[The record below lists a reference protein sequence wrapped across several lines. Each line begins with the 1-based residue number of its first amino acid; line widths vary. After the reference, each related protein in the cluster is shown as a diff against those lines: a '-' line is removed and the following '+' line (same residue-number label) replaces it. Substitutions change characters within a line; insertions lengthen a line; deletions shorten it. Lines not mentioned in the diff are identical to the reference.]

1 MAFKAYPKI
10 HRLGTEETEGILVGT
25 CTIQEKVDG
34 ANVSIWKNEDGSLG
48 MGSRTQDITGGSFN
62 GFCEYVRAHEG
73 INRLL
78 DEFPHFRLY
87 GEWLVR
93 HSIAYNELSYK
104 KFYLFDIY
112 HEITDVDGEV
122 VGQFMA
128 QDDVFPFTMN
138 YDIDTPQVFA
148 TIEHPTIEQIMPY
161 VGQSCLGPKG
171 EGVVIK
177 NPEFINKF
185 GELRY
190 AKIVTESFK
199 EENALLFGGNNKHSE
214 SYFEVYC
221 MNKYMTTARVQK
233 VMNKIEPTLQIESK
247 LGMIHTARIINTAYH
262 DLITEEIWEI
272 QKKCPT
278 LNFKK
283 LQVLCTRKAAKIY
296 HELLLP
302 PEMRSI
308 TI

>member
-1 MAFKAYPKI
+1 MAFKSYPKI
-10 HRLGTEETEGILVGT
+10 HRLGTEETEGILVGR

-62 GFCEYVRAHEG
+62 GFCEYVRAHKG
-73 INRLL
+73 INDLL
-78 DEFPHFRLY
+78 NDHHDLRLY

-104 KFYLFDIY
+104 QFYLFDVY
-112 HEITDVDGEV
+112 CGATNTDGEV
-122 VGQFMA
+122 TGMFLPQ
-128 QDDVFPFTMN
+128 N
-138 YDIDTPQVFA
+138 YVYHFGEKYNILTPQLFA
-148 TIEHPTIEQIMPY
+148 VIEHPTIEQIMPY

-190 AKIVTESFK
+190 AKIVTENFK

-214 SYFEVYC
+214 SYFEVYV
-221 MNKYMTTARVQK
+221 MNKYMTPARVQK
-233 VMNKIEPTLQIESK
+233 VMNKIAPTIEGQ
-247 LGMIHTARIINTAYH
+247 LNMTHTARIINTAYH

-272 QKKCPT
+272 QKKCPA

-283 LQVLCTRKAAKIY
+283 LQVLCTRKAAKTY

-308 TI
+308 TMQ

>member
-1 MAFKAYPKI
+1 MAFKSYPKI

-62 GFCEYVRAHEG
+62 GFCEYVRAHKG
-73 INRLL
+73 INDLL
-78 DEFPHFRLY
+78 DEFPNFRLY

-112 HEITDVDGEV
+112 YEITDRDELVNA
-122 VGQFMA
+122 FMS
-128 QDDVFPFTMN
+128 QEDVYRFGDQYGIN
-138 YDIDTPQVFA
+138 VPQLFA
-148 TIEHPTIEQIMPY
+148 VIEHPTIEQIMPY

-190 AKIVTESFK
+190 AKIVTENFK

-214 SYFEVYC
+214 SYFEVYV
-221 MNKYMTTARVQK
+221 MNKYMTPARVQK
-233 VMNKIEPTLQIESK
+233 VMNKITPTIEGQ
-247 LGMIHTARIINTAYH
+247 LNMTHTARVINTAYH

-272 QKKCPT
+272 QKKCPA

-283 LQVLCTRKAAKIY
+283 LQVLCTRKAAKTY

-308 TI
+308 TMQ